1 MKKKRICFPFEGNN
15 LGGSHYSTLELIK
28 NLYRKKFYILI
39 VLQKKGYFYNFLK
52 KKKIKFQYLPV
63 KNFVGEKKGIILNLF
78 RILSLINKFR
88 NFIKKNNVDIIHGN
102 DGRINLSWVIPTKIS
117 LINFIWHQRLKF
129 ATGWNLYEYLS
140 YFSDKIICV
149 SNNVEKCKPKFLKKK
164 ITKISN
170 PISLGTAE
178 NNIKLQK
185 KYFNKKNKKV
195 LFLGNIIERKKI
207 DIFIKSAQ
215 LIRLKLPN
223 TKFYIVGL
231 DKHNILKKLLNKNKI
246 DNVVHVG
253 FTDNPFLWL
262 KKCDLLLS
270 PAVDEA
276 LGRNIVEAM
285 LSKIPVI
292 AANSGGNRE
301 IIKNNINGWLYNKN
315 DYVELSKKSI
325 YVLNLHENELKI
337 LLNKAYSYAKK
348 KYSINNHLKRMNEI
362 YLEI

>member
-1 MKKKRICFPFEGNN
+1 M
-15 LGGSHYSTLELIK
+15 
-28 NLYRKKFYILI
+28 
-39 VLQKKGYFYNFLK
+39 
-52 KKKIKFQYLPV
+52 
-63 KNFVGEKKGIILNLF
+63 
-78 RILSLINKFR
+78 
-88 NFIKKNNVDIIHGN
+88 
-102 DGRINLSWVIPTKIS
+102 SWVIPTKIS

-149 SNNVEKCKPKFLKKK
+149 SNYVEKGIPKFLKKK

-348 KYSINNHLKRMNEI
+348 KYSINNHLKKMNEI